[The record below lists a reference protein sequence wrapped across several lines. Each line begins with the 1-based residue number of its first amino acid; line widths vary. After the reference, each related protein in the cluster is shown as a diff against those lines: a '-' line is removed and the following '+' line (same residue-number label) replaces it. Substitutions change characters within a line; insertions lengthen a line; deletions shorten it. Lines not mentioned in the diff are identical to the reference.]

1 MAKKATGAQRRSSK
15 SQTTR
20 KAKRS
25 TSPTTSSTARDRSHE
40 SHAKAAQRGRPKQS
54 AHPDE
59 RPASQSESATGAL
72 QATAEAVGRGI
83 GRATAVIGQ
92 HLPWKGK
99 EDGLTLLERDHRL
112 LESLLKQADETDE
125 GSGTRRKDVLARIA
139 RELKAHELMEEKVL
153 YPALKSHS
161 EAKDIVLEG
170 YQEHH
175 VADLVMKELQKMP
188 PSDERWGAKL
198 TVLKENIEHHI
209 EEEEGEMFKTA
220 RSIFSEEQLQALG
233 AEMQELK
240 ARALPETE
248 RD

>member
-15 SQTTR
+15 SQTSR
-20 KAKRS
+20 KAKPS
-25 TSPTTSSTARDRSHE
+25 TSPTASSTARDRSHV
-40 SHAKAAQRGRPKQS
+40 SQAKSTPRVRAKKS
-54 AHPDE
+54 AREDKA
-59 RPASQSESATGAL
+59 PAPQSESATGAL
-72 QATAEAVGRGI
+72 QSTAEAVGRSL
-83 GRATAVIGQ
+83 GRATAVIGK

-99 EDGLTLLERDHRL
+99 QDGLTLLERDHRL

-125 GSGTRRKDVLARIA
+125 HSGTERRAILARIA
-139 RELKAHELMEEKVL
+139 QELSTHELMEEQVL

-161 EAKDIVLEG
+161 ETKDIVLEG

-209 EEEEGEMFKTA
+209 EEEEGDMFKTA
-220 RSIFSEEQLQALG
+220 RSILSDEQLEALG
-233 AEMQELK
+233 AQMRELR
-240 ARALPETE
+240 ARTQ
-248 RD
+248 